1 MVAKIVVPAEGSFA
15 GRFPSK
21 CIITKV
27 KERLSEICSV
37 EKSLRLLV
45 SGRVQKVGYREACK
59 HEASELGLVG
69 WVRNLSDGRVEL
81 QACGDTIALEK
92 LRAWCGKGP
101 WLARVIEVQETQ
113 VEAPCTDN
121 TFRVIR

>member
-1 MVAKIVVPAEGSFA
+1 MPAEGSFA

-27 KERLSEICSV
+27 KELLSEICSV

-45 SGRVQKVGYREACK
+45 SGRVQKVGYREACRQ
-59 HEASELGLVG
+59 EAITLGLVG

-81 QACGDTIALEK
+81 QACGETSALEK
-92 LRAWCGKGP
+92 LREWCGKGP
-101 WLARVIEVQETQ
+101 WLARVSDVQEIQ
-113 VEAPCTDN
+113 IEEPCSDN
-121 TFRVIR
+121 TFRVLR